1 MVSVIFLIF
10 YLRVMSLPKL
20 THNALRYF
28 KFQRGPHATSMMEA
42 LNQNGVAVEDKV
54 NCECKSID
62 ITAIM

>member
-1 MVSVIFLIF
+1 MVSVIFPIF
-10 YLRVMSLPKL
+10 YLRVSGLPKL

-28 KFQRGPHATSMMEA
+28 EFQRGPHATSMMEA

>member
-1 MVSVIFLIF
+1 MDSVILPIF
-10 YLRVMSLPKL
+10 YLRVSGLPKL